1 MSKSLEDIL
10 NGTTEDETV
19 TVSPDE
25 GVTEPDPTASTTVA
39 GDDETAV
46 AATEEDDTTAVT
58 TPDPEMDDNEDDT
71 LPQVEEDEIKEAVV
85 DTTFVPQVI
94 HLTKAATLYGN
105 RSATKVIGAFKGTV
119 RQMDV
124 AVNGVAPIEY
134 TVISAGNKIVKRAFI
149 HI

>member
-1 MSKSLEDIL
+1 MSKSLEEIL

-19 TVSPDE
+19 PVSPDE
-25 GVTEPDPTASTTVA
+25 TVTEPDPAAVASVV
-39 GDDETAV
+39 DDATAV
-46 AATEEDDTTAVT
+46 AGTEDDTTVV
-58 TPDPEMDDNEDDT
+58 TPDTETDDNEGNT
-71 LPQVEEDEIKEAVV
+71 LPQVEEGEIAETVV

-105 RSATKVIGAFKGTV
+105 RSATKVIGSFKGTV
-119 RQMDV
+119 RQMDL
-124 AVNGVAPIEY
+124 AINGVAPIEY

>member
-1 MSKSLEDIL
+1 MSKSLEEIL

-25 GVTEPDPTASTTVA
+25 TVTEPDPAVVASIV
-39 GDDETAV
+39 DDATAV
-46 AATEEDDTTAVT
+46 AGTEDDTTVV
-58 TPDPEMDDNEDDT
+58 TPDTETDDNEGNT
-71 LPQVEEDEIKEAVV
+71 LPQVEEGEITETVV

-119 RQMDV
+119 RQMDL
-124 AVNGVAPIEY
+124 AVNGIAPIEY